1 MPIRITGSQTIVPGE
16 ILAAVV
22 GDPAT
27 TSTVNV
33 SSSFANFLTSISFKA
48 DRRAAVISAYFW
60 AEKTTASSDQE
71 LIVRL
76 TESGNVVANSAR
88 RFHIFTQP
96 SSAQMVLCQ
105 WSVELTDGNNYSFRP
120 QVAKGSNSE
129 TINIRAGGEYPMYLF
144 QAIGL

>member
-16 ILAAVV
+16 ILASVV

-33 SSSFANFLTSISFKA
+33 SSSFANFLSTLNVKA
-48 DRRAAVISAYFW
+48 DRSEAIISAYFW
-60 AEKTTASSDQE
+60 AEKTTSSSDQE

-76 TESGNVVANSAR
+76 TESNNVVANSTR

-96 SSAQMVLCQ
+96 ASAQMILCQ
-105 WSVELTDGNNYSFRP
+105 WSVNLTDGNDYYFRA

-129 TINIRAGGEYPMYLF
+129 TINIRAGGEYPMYIF